1 MADHHDPIRAGWEWV
16 VETLKHVAA
25 GLGLGAA
32 RTQSGTRGTGSRAE
46 DAAGWY
52 LDRRG
57 YRILERNWWA
67 PARAGEIDIVA
78 LKGRTLIAAEVKS
91 FPAGALTA
99 SEALPHG
106 KRRKLV
112 SLIKQYARSH
122 GYLDHSLRVDLLTVE
137 WDADGKPGR
146 IEHLQSVATEDA

>member
-1 MADHHDPIRAGWEWV
+1 MAAFVFAAV
-16 VETLKHVAA
+16 VFVAVFVLAAAADFLVAA
-25 GLGLGAA
+25 DL
-32 RTQSGTRGTGSRAE
+32 
-46 DAAGWY
+46 AG
-52 LDRRG
+52 
-57 YRILERNWWA
+57 A

-99 SEALPHG
+99 SEALSHA

-122 GYLDHSLRVDLLTVE
+122 GYVDYSLRVDLITVE
-137 WDADGKPGR
+137 WNADGKPGR

>member
-1 MADHHDPIRAGWEWV
+1 VGVGGGDAQAVCR
-16 VETLKHVAA
+16 
-25 GLGLGAA
+25 
-32 RTQSGTRGTGSRAE
+32 GSRSWRAP
-46 DAAGWY
+46 DAIGHAR
-52 LDRRG
+52 DRLRG

-78 LKGRTLIAAEVKS
+78 LKGRVLVAAEVKS
-91 FPAGALTA
+91 FPTGALTA
-99 SEALPHG
+99 SEALSHA

-122 GYLDHSLRVDLLTVE
+122 GYVDHSLRVDLLTVE
-137 WDADGKPGR
+137 WGDDGKPGR